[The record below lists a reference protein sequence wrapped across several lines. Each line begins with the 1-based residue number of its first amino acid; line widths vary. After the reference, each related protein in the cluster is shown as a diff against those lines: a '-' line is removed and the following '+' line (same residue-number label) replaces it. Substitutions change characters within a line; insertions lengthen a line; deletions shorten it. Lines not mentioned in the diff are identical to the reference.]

1 MTHRILH
8 GRVALVTGASR
19 GLGLAIACRLAAAGA
34 HLALL
39 ARDADSLAAVAEQ
52 VRAACPDTEQRVR
65 IYPADLEDD
74 AQVDAAAARCLD
86 DFAAV
91 DILVNNAALQGPIGP
106 LERVDWGSWR
116 RTFQVNLL
124 APARLCRLLIPGMRA
139 RGHGRIINLS
149 GGGATRA
156 RPDLSAYAASKCAL
170 VRLSE
175 TLAEELAGSGIHVN
189 CIAPG
194 ALNTRMLD
202 ELLAAGPGGASRE
215 YAAARTRAGSGG
227 DSLENAA
234 DLIVWLA
241 SDASAGITGRLLS
254 AVWDDW
260 RRLAERQSQLQGTD
274 IYTLRRIA
282 PADRG
287 MTW

>member
-1 MTHRILH
+1 MAPGVLH

-19 GLGLAIACRLAAAGA
+19 GLGRVVACRLAGAGA
-34 HLALL
+34 HVALL
-39 ARDADSLAAVAEQ
+39 ARNAESLAETAMRA
-52 VRAACPDTEQRVR
+52 RAACVDPQQQIR

-74 AQVDAAAARCLD
+74 AQIDAAAAQCVD
-86 DFAAV
+86 QFAAV
-91 DILVNNAALQGPIGP
+91 HVLVNNAALQGPIGP

-124 APARLCRLLIPGMRA
+124 APARFCRLLIPTMRA
-139 RGHGRIINLS
+139 RGYGRIINLS

-175 TLAEELAGSGIHVN
+175 TLAEELAGSGILVN
-189 CIAPG
+189 CVAPG

-202 ELLAAGPGGASRE
+202 ELLAAGPDGASRE
-215 YAAARTRAGSGG
+215 YSAARDRVHSGG
-227 DSLENAA
+227 DSPEEAA

-241 SDASAGITGRLLS
+241 SDASAGLTGRLLS

-260 RRLAERQSQLQGTD
+260 RRLAERRPSLQDTD
-274 IYTLRRIA
+274 VYTLRRIT

-287 MTW
+287 LAW